1 MLCGNQVRRSSVL
14 ERREIQM
21 LSRDIGGGT
30 NLGSVAMAADGNHP
44 ASIGKKVRIG
54 SLISRVIA
62 GGDLR
67 GFFRSLKSRNA
78 EALHGSK
85 KGGVCVPEQNMIRA
99 SEYLEIC
106 QENALDAYKVE
117 DALYW
122 HNEIITELSIEL
134 NLLSTTRWPQTVKAS
149 MAAALEDRLNQH
161 AAAVT
166 RLAAVLEKNEAFKWE
181 P

>member
-1 MLCGNQVRRSSVL
+1 
-14 ERREIQM
+14 
-21 LSRDIGGGT
+21 
-30 NLGSVAMAADGNHP
+30 MAAKGDQP
-44 ASIGKKVRIG
+44 TSMGKKVRIAY
-54 SLISRVIA
+54 LISRVI
-62 GGDLR
+62 GSGDVR
-67 GFFRSLKSRNA
+67 GFFRTLKPRNA
-78 EALHGSK
+78 EARHGSK
-85 KGGVCVPEQNMIRA
+85 KGAVSGPEQNMMRA

-106 QENALDAYKVE
+106 QENALDAYTVE

-149 MAAALEDRLNQH
+149 MGAVLEDRLNQH

-166 RLAAVLEKNEAFKWE
+166 RLAAVLEKNEPFKWE